1 VFDCWRYSV
10 RRFFFSV
17 TVTSGYILS
26 GYILSGYILSGYIL
40 FGCKKPGFSR
50 YLGITQQA
58 YVNLS

>member
-1 VFDCWRYSV
+1 V

-17 TVTSGYILS
+17 TVTSGYILSGYILS